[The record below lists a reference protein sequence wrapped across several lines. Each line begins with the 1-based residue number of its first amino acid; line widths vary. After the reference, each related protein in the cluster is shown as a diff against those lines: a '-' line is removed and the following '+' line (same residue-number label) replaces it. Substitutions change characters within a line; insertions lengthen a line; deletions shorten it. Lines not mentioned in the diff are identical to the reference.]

1 MPRRERR
8 SFTPATAACLTW
20 GARPRRVA
28 LRRSVVSTSRGGIW
42 VSEGQQGHVH
52 QDPGETVPATA
63 KRTRTAPRKSSTAKK
78 PARGGSRTPQRRL
91 RTSGDG
97 YAREV
102 IGLALI
108 ALGGFLAAIVFAGVG
123 GGVAAQGLESLIR
136 MVVGRGV
143 GLAALVIVLIGI
155 HFVVRIPV
163 FDTRPFR
170 IGAVIVAAAIC
181 LGLASGL
188 FGPGMDLSYGW
199 TTVREMQANGGV
211 VGAGLWWASASTI
224 GAVGANIL
232 TVLGIAAG
240 MVLMSGASLGEALRG
255 SGRGAAAA
263 SAVVGRGL
271 ATATVTT
278 VRGSRR
284 ASDEMR
290 LIARTVTR
298 PVGRRGPG
306 SEEHPVDGADRYAD
320 LFNEEGRLP
329 PSPALGSFAGAV
341 DLVQDM
347 GDAREIVIEGAHD
360 VLHDPMDDDDPFV
373 SVEVLQP
380 TTPVPVIADPTEHR
394 VHSGAGNA
402 PSGGWTP
409 PRKSVLHKS
418 SGGGGTSAAVVR
430 ETSRRL
436 VEALAEF
443 GVQAE
448 MVNAVSGPRVTR
460 YELKLAPG
468 TKVAKVSSLRDDLAY
483 SLAAS
488 DEIRILAP
496 IPGKQA
502 VGVEVPNPDARMVT
516 LGDVYR
522 DFPTGT
528 GPLAAWL
535 GLDIGGKAVFLDVA
549 RMPHLLIA
557 GSTGTGKSMCLNA
570 LLASILLRAT
580 PEELRLVMIDPKK
593 VELNHYEGIPHL
605 LTPVVTNMKNATAVL
620 SNIVGE
626 MESRY
631 ELMGA
636 ARARNLNDW
645 NEIRRGQGLSLIPYI
660 LVVIDELADLMMVAP
675 GEVEDAIIRLAQKS
689 RAVGIHLLLAT
700 QRPSV
705 DVITGMIKANVPSR
719 IAFAVSSQVDSR
731 VVLDSGGAESLL
743 GNGDMLFRPVGTS
756 RLQRLQ
762 GAYVG
767 EDEILAITDHW
778 RRQGRPAIDEGLVK
792 RPEAVEGVETG
803 GDELIQRAVETVVQ
817 QGTASVS
824 LLQRRL
830 GVGYARAGRLVD
842 SLERL
847 GVVSGYEGSKPRTVL
862 IGEGEIERVLGIV
875 AVDGDVSPDEIR

>member
-1 MPRRERR
+1 
-8 SFTPATAACLTW
+8 
-20 GARPRRVA
+20 
-28 LRRSVVSTSRGGIW
+28 
-42 VSEGQQGHVH
+42 
-52 QDPGETVPATA
+52 
-63 KRTRTAPRKSSTAKK
+63 
-78 PARGGSRTPQRRL
+78 
-91 RTSGDG
+91 
-97 YAREV
+97 
-102 IGLALI
+102 
-108 ALGGFLAAIVFAGVG
+108 
-123 GGVAAQGLESLIR
+123 
-136 MVVGRGV
+136 
-143 GLAALVIVLIGI
+143 
-155 HFVVRIPV
+155 
-163 FDTRPFR
+163 
-170 IGAVIVAAAIC
+170 
-181 LGLASGL
+181 
-188 FGPGMDLSYGW
+188 
-199 TTVREMQANGGV
+199 VREMKANGGV
-211 VGAGLWWASASTI
+211 VGSGLWWAADSTI
-224 GAVGANIL
+224 GAVGANFL

-255 SGRGAAAA
+255 SGRGAAVAGAA
-263 SAVVGRGL
+263 VGRGI

-284 ASDEMR
+284 ASDEVR
-290 LIARTVTR
+290 LIARTVAAPTS
-298 PVGRRGPG
+298 RRGVG
-306 SEEHPVDGADRYAD
+306 SDEHPVDGADRYPD
-320 LFNEEGRLP
+320 LFDEDGDLP
-329 PSPALGSFAGAV
+329 PSPALGARSGAL
-341 DLVQDM
+341 DEDH
-347 GDAREIVIEGAHD
+347 DIVIEGAHD
-360 VLHDPMDDDDPFV
+360 VFHDPIDGDEADDDEHVADPFV
-373 SVEVLQP
+373 QVDLPGATAAGLAAAAVD
-380 TTPVPVIADPTEHR
+380 DPAEGK
-394 VHSGAGNA
+394 VHGG
-402 PSGGWTP
+402 PGTMPRGGWKR
-409 PRKSVLHKS
+409 PRKSILQRS
-418 SGGGGTSAAVVR
+418 TGGSGTSAATIR

-448 MVNAVSGPRVTR
+448 MTNAVSGPRITR

-468 TKVAKVSSLRDDLAY
+468 TKVSKVSALRDDLAY
-483 SLAAS
+483 ALAAK

-502 VGVEVPNPDARMVT
+502 VGVEVPNPNSRMVT
-516 LGDVYR
+516 LGDVFR
-522 DFPTGT
+522 DFPDGT
-528 GPLAAWL
+528 GPLAAWM
-535 GLDIGGKAVFLDVA
+535 GLDIGGKAVFLDIA

-557 GSTGTGKSMCLNA
+557 GSTGTGKSVCLNA

-580 PEELRLVMIDPKK
+580 PEELRMVMIDPKK

-620 SNIVGE
+620 SNMVGE

-636 ARARNLNDW
+636 SRARNLNDW
-645 NEIRRGQGLSLIPYI
+645 NTIRRGQGLSVVPHI

-689 RAVGIHLLLAT
+689 RAVGIHLMLAT

-778 RRQGRPAIDEGLVK
+778 RRQGRPEMREELLE
-792 RPEAVEGVETG
+792 RPEVVEEAVDAGS
-803 GDELIQRAVETVVQ
+803 DELVQRAIETVVQ

-842 SLERL
+842 VLERL
-847 GVVSGYEGSKPRTVL
+847 GVISGHEGSKPRTVL
-862 IGEGEIERVLGIV
+862 ITEHDIPRVLGI
-875 AVDGDVSPDEIR
+875 AVVDADDSGDHNP

>member
-1 MPRRERR
+1 MDP
-8 SFTPATAACLTW
+8 
-20 GARPRRVA
+20 
-28 LRRSVVSTSRGGIW
+28 
-42 VSEGQQGHVH
+42 VH
-52 QDPGETVPATA
+52 LDPGETVAATA
-63 KRTRTAPRKSSTAKK
+63 TRTRIATRKTTATRRPAKDSGRSPRKRS
-78 PARGGSRTPQRRL
+78 GGA
-91 RTSGDG
+91 GG
-97 YAREV
+97 YGREMTGMV
-102 IGLALI
+102 MI
-108 ALGGFLAAIVFAGVG
+108 AVGGFLAVIVFAGVG
-123 GGVAAQGLESLIR
+123 GGVAGQALESLIR
-136 MVVGRGV
+136 MCVGRGV
-143 GLAALVIVLIGI
+143 GLAALVMVIVGVHL
-155 HFVVRIPV
+155 VVRFAV
-163 FDTRPFR
+163 FDARAFR
-170 IGAVIVAAAIC
+170 IGALVVGMAIC

-199 TTVREMQANGGV
+199 SSVREMKANGGV
-211 VGAGLWWASASTI
+211 VGSGLWWAAGSTI
-224 GAVGANIL
+224 GAVGANFL

-255 SGRGAAAA
+255 SGRGAAVAGAA
-263 SAVVGRGL
+263 VGRGI

-284 ASDEMR
+284 ASDEVR
-290 LIARTVTR
+290 LIARTVAAPTS
-298 PVGRRGPG
+298 RRGVG
-306 SEEHPVDGADRYAD
+306 SDEHPVDGADRYPD
-320 LFNEEGRLP
+320 LFDEDGDLP
-329 PSPALGSFAGAV
+329 SSPALGVTSSALEE
-341 DLVQDM
+341 DD
-347 GDAREIVIEGAHD
+347 DIVIEGAHD
-360 VLHDPMDDDDPFV
+360 VFHDPIDGDETEDDEHDADPFV
-373 SVEVLQP
+373 QVDLPGATAVGLAAAA
-380 TTPVPVIADPTEHR
+380 VDDPAEGK
-394 VHSGAGNA
+394 VHAG
-402 PSGGWTP
+402 PGTMPRGGWKR
-409 PRKSVLHKS
+409 PRKSILQKS
-418 SGGGGTSAAVVR
+418 TGGSGTSAATIR

-448 MVNAVSGPRVTR
+448 MTNAVSGPRITR

-468 TKVAKVSSLRDDLAY
+468 TKVSKVSALRDDLAY
-483 SLAAS
+483 ALAAK

-502 VGVEVPNPDARMVT
+502 VGVEVPNPNSRMVT
-516 LGDVYR
+516 LGDVFR
-522 DFPTGT
+522 DFPDGT
-528 GPLAAWL
+528 GPLAAWM
-535 GLDIGGKAVFLDVA
+535 GLDIGGKAVFLDIA

-557 GSTGTGKSMCLNA
+557 GSTGTGKSVCLNA

-580 PEELRLVMIDPKK
+580 PEELRMVMIDPKK

-620 SNIVGE
+620 SNMVGE

-636 ARARNLNDW
+636 SRARNLNDW
-645 NEIRRGQGLSLIPYI
+645 NSIRRGQGLSVVPHI

-689 RAVGIHLLLAT
+689 RAVGIHLMLAT

-778 RRQGRPAIDEGLVK
+778 RRQGRPEMREELLEC
-792 RPEAVEGVETG
+792 PEVVEEVVDAGS
-803 GDELIQRAVETVVQ
+803 DELVQRAIETVVQ

-842 SLERL
+842 VLERL
-847 GVVSGYEGSKPRTVL
+847 GVISGHEGSKPRTVL
-862 IGEGEIERVLGIV
+862 ITEHDIPRVLGI
-875 AVDGDVSPDEIR
+875 AVVGADVSGDDNP

>member
-1 MPRRERR
+1 
-8 SFTPATAACLTW
+8 
-20 GARPRRVA
+20 V
-28 LRRSVVSTSRGGIW
+28 
-42 VSEGQQGHVH
+42 
-52 QDPGETVPATA
+52 
-63 KRTRTAPRKSSTAKK
+63 
-78 PARGGSRTPQRRL
+78 GS
-91 RTSGDG
+91 D
-97 YAREV
+97 
-102 IGLALI
+102 
-108 ALGGFLAAIVFAGVG
+108 
-123 GGVAAQGLESLIR
+123 
-136 MVVGRGV
+136 
-143 GLAALVIVLIGI
+143 
-155 HFVVRIPV
+155 
-163 FDTRPFR
+163 
-170 IGAVIVAAAIC
+170 
-181 LGLASGL
+181 
-188 FGPGMDLSYGW
+188 
-199 TTVREMQANGGV
+199 
-211 VGAGLWWASASTI
+211 
-224 GAVGANIL
+224 
-232 TVLGIAAG
+232 
-240 MVLMSGASLGEALRG
+240 
-255 SGRGAAAA
+255 
-263 SAVVGRGL
+263 
-271 ATATVTT
+271 
-278 VRGSRR
+278 
-284 ASDEMR
+284 
-290 LIARTVTR
+290 
-298 PVGRRGPG
+298 
-306 SEEHPVDGADRYAD
+306 EHPVDGADRYPD
-320 LFNEEGRLP
+320 LFAEDGDLP
-329 PSPALGSFAGAV
+329 PSPALGGTSGV
-341 DLVQDM
+341 LEEDD
-347 GDAREIVIEGAHD
+347 DIVIEGAHD
-360 VLHDPMDDDDPFV
+360 VLHDPIDGDDVENDEHDAGPFV
-373 SVEVLQP
+373 QVDLLGAAAAVAAAP
-380 TTPVPVIADPTEHR
+380 GMVDPAEGKFHGGPGTMPR
-394 VHSGAGNA
+394 
-402 PSGGWTP
+402 GGWKR
-409 PRKSVLHKS
+409 PRKSILQKS
-418 SGGGGTSAAVVR
+418 TGGGGTSATTIR

-448 MVNAVSGPRVTR
+448 TTNAVSGPRITR

-468 TKVAKVSSLRDDLAY
+468 TKVSKVSALRDDLAY
-483 SLAAS
+483 ALAAN

-502 VGVEVPNPDARMVT
+502 VGVEVPNPNSRMVT
-516 LGDVYR
+516 LGDVFR
-522 DFPTGT
+522 DFPDGT
-528 GPLAAWL
+528 GPLAAWM
-535 GLDIGGKAVFLDVA
+535 GLDIGGKAVFLDIA

-557 GSTGTGKSMCLNA
+557 GSTVTGKSVCLNA

-645 NEIRRGQGLSLIPYI
+645 NTVRRGQGLSVVPHI

-689 RAVGIHLLLAT
+689 RAVGIHLMLAT

-778 RRQGRPAIDEGLVK
+778 RRQGRPEMREELLE
-792 RPEAVEGVETG
+792 RPEVQEEVVDAGS
-803 GDELIQRAVETVVQ
+803 DELVQRAIETVVQ

-842 SLERL
+842 VLERL
-847 GVVSGYEGSKPRTVL
+847 GVISGHEGSKPRTVL
-862 IGEGEIERVLGIV
+862 ITEHDIPRVLGI
-875 AVDGDVSPDEIR
+875 AVVDADVSGDANP

>member
-1 MPRRERR
+1 M
-8 SFTPATAACLTW
+8 PATAT
-20 GARPRRVA
+20 
-28 LRRSVVSTSRGGIW
+28 
-42 VSEGQQGHVH
+42 
-52 QDPGETVPATA
+52 
-63 KRTRTAPRKSSTAKK
+63 RTRTATKKTTAAKK
-78 PARGGSRTPQRRL
+78 PTRASSRAPKGRSRKQ
-91 RTSGDG
+91 GDG
-97 YAREV
+97 YAREM

-108 ALGGFLAAIVFAGVG
+108 ALGGFLAAIVFFNVG
-123 GGVAAQGLESLIR
+123 GGVAGSALESLIR
-136 MVVGRGV
+136 MAVGRGV
-143 GLAALVIVLIGI
+143 GLAALVMVLIGI
-155 HFVVRIPV
+155 HLIVRFPIFEV
-163 FDTRPFR
+163 RAFQ
-170 IGAVIVAAAIC
+170 IGALVVGAAIC

-199 TTVREMQANGGV
+199 SSVREMKANGGV
-211 VGAGLWWASASTI
+211 VGAGLWWATDSTI
-224 GAVGANIL
+224 GPVGANIL

-255 SGRGAAAA
+255 SGRGAAVAGAA
-263 SAVVGRGL
+263 LGRGV

-284 ASDEMR
+284 ASDEMK
-290 LIARTVTR
+290 LIARTVAA
-298 PVGRRGPG
+298 PVARREGGP
-306 SEEHPVDGADRYAD
+306 EHPVDGADRFPD
-320 LFNEEGRLP
+320 LFDEEGHLP
-329 PSPALGSFAGAV
+329 PSPALGASSGAV
-341 DLVQDM
+341 DLADLP
-347 GDAREIVIEGAHD
+347 DEAEADIVVEGAHD
-360 VLHDPMDDDDPFV
+360 VLHDPIDGEQLDVDDMLADESDPFV
-373 SVEVLQP
+373 AVDLPQP
-380 TTPVPVIADPTEHR
+380 TAPVPVIVDEGPDDPIDGK
-394 VHSGAGNA
+394 VHTGAGNV
-402 PSGGWTP
+402 PRGGWKR
-409 PRKSVLHKS
+409 PRKGILQKS
-418 SGGGGTSAAVVR
+418 GAGGGTSAAVVR
-430 ETSRRL
+430 ETSKRL

-448 MVNAVSGPRVTR
+448 MANAVTGPRVTR
-460 YELKLAPG
+460 YELRLAPG

-483 SLAAS
+483 ALAAS

-502 VGVEVPNPDARMVT
+502 VGVEVPNPDAKMVT

-522 DFPTGT
+522 DFPDGT
-528 GPLAAWL
+528 GPLAAWM

-557 GSTGTGKSMCLNA
+557 GSTGTGKSVCVNA
-570 LLASILLRAT
+570 LLASILLRTT

-593 VELNHYEGIPHL
+593 VEINHYEGIPHL

-626 MESRY
+626 MEARY

-645 NEIRRGQGLSLIPYI
+645 NKIRRDQGLSVVPHI

-778 RRQGRPAIDEGLVK
+778 RRQGRPEMREELLK
-792 RPEAVEGVETG
+792 RPEVAEDEVDAG
-803 GDELIQRAVETVVQ
+803 GDELIQRAIETVVQ
-817 QGTASVS
+817 QGSASVS

-847 GVVSGYEGSKPRTVL
+847 GVISGHEGSKPRTVL
-862 IGEGEIERVLGIV
+862 IGEGEISRVLGI
-875 AVDGDVSPDEIR
+875 AEVDDDVSEGIIP